1 MTKQTDQ
8 KMIQDNTTII
18 YINTAWK
25 SSEIEKK
32 KVLPKLLLLLLFL
45 IVFICR
51 AILKCKAIFMAI
63 LN

>member
-25 SSEIEKK
+25 SSGIEKK
-32 KVLPKLLLLLLFL
+32 KDFTKIII
-45 IVFICR
+45 IVFNCIY
-51 AILKCKAIFMAI
+51 L
-63 LN
+63 

>member
-8 KMIQDNTTII
+8 KIIQDNTTII

-32 KVLPKLLLLLLFL
+32 KILPKLLLLFL